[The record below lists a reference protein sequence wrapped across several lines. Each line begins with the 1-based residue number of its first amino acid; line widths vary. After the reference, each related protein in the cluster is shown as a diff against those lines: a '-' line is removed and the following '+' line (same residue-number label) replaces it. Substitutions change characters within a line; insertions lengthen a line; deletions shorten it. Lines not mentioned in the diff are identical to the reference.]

1 MANTIQHKRGTAADW
16 MSADPTLAAGQV
28 GVETDTGKFKFGDGS
43 TAWSSLA
50 YFEPAAAAAAW
61 AFQGENYG
69 YTSGGVLD
77 RGNVIDKFPFAADAN
92 ATDVADLTVAVYG
105 AAGQSSSESGY
116 LSGGSAPSYTNTI
129 QKFPFSTDSNSTD
142 VGDLLTVGGY
152 GSGQSSSE
160 NGYQSGGAGTP
171 TSKNV
176 IQKFPFATD
185 ANSTNVGTLT
195 GDRAPY
201 GGGQSS
207 SENGYVVDG
216 SSNSIEK
223 FPFATDANA
232 TFVGTITSISGA
244 TGACQSSNTHGY
256 TSGLR
261 YSNGSY
267 VWLDSIFKNSF
278 TSDANATDIANLTQ
292 ARNWG
297 AGQSSVS
304 SGYTSGG
311 LAPPYSNVIDKFP
324 FSSDTNA
331 TDVGDLTIA
340 SSLVAGQQY

>member
-1 MANTIQHKRGTAADW
+1 MANTIQHKRGTAANW
-16 MSADPTLAAGQV
+16 TSANPILGAGEF
-28 GVETDTGKFKFGDGS
+28 GFETDTGKLKLGDGS
-43 TAWSSLA
+43 TAWTALG
-50 YFEPAAAAAAW
+50 YFEPAAAVAAW

-105 AAGQSSSESGY
+105 ASGQSSSESGY
-116 LSGGSAPSYTNTI
+116 LSGGKAPTDTNTI
-129 QKFPFSTDSNSTD
+129 QKFSFSTDSNSTD
-142 VGDLLTVGGY
+142 VGDLLVVSNY
-152 GSGQSSSE
+152 GSGQSSGE
-160 NGYQSGGAGTP
+160 NGYHSGGFP
-171 TSKNV
+171 TFRNV

-185 ANSTNVGTLT
+185 ANSTNAGTLT
-195 GDRAPY
+195 GDRVPY

-207 SENGYVVDG
+207 SENGYVVDA

-223 FPFATDANA
+223 FPFASDGNA
-232 TFVGTITSISGA
+232 AFVGTLTSVSGSA
-244 TGACQSSNTHGY
+244 GGCQSSTTHGY
-256 TSGLR
+256 TCGLR
-261 YSNGSY
+261 YDSGGY

-278 TSDANATDIANLTQ
+278 AADANATDIANLTQ
-292 ARNWG
+292 ARIWQ

-340 SSLVAGQQY
+340 SSIVAGQQY